1 MFGATV
7 AIPFIICPALCMGD
21 SDPARGYII
30 STILFV
36 SGIITLLQ
44 ATFGCRLPII
54 QGGTFA
60 FLVPT
65 LAILNLKGN
74 CPEMSL
80 AGNQTGNET
89 DNTEVWQSRMRE
101 IQGAICVASL
111 FQVFLGV
118 TGIIG
123 LMLRWI
129 TPLTITPA
137 VTMIGISLFE
147 AASFNAQGNWGI
159 AILSVMFSVTNNY
172 ETSFT
177 FLQDHRGDDG
187 VFPVSP
193 ECVEGVQAVPHPDN
207 DPVHVGALR
216 HPDRDRGNLTDKR
229 CEDRQE
235 Y

>member
-1 MFGATV
+1 MCCALGLQHYLTMFGATV

-74 CPEMSL
+74 CPEMSV
-80 AGNQTGNET
+80 GGEGTGNET

-147 AASFNAQGNWGI
+147 AASFYAQGNWGI
-159 AILSVMFSVTNNY
+159 AILSVNIQSKLRDNFSIPAGP
-172 ETSFT
+172 SW
-177 FLQDHRGDDG
+177 
-187 VFPVSP
+187 
-193 ECVEGVQAVPHPDN
+193 
-207 DPVHVGALR
+207 
-216 HPDRDRGNLTDKR
+216 
-229 CEDRQE
+229 
-235 Y
+235 

>member
-1 MFGATV
+1 MCCALGLQHYLTMFGATV

-74 CPEMSL
+74 CPEMSV
-80 AGNQTGNET
+80 GGEGTGNET

-137 VTMIGISLFE
+137 VTMIGVSLFE
-147 AASFNAQGNWGI
+147 AASYNAQGNWGI
-159 AILSVMFSVTNNY
+159 AILSVNIQSKLRDNFSIPAGP
-172 ETSFT
+172 SW
-177 FLQDHRGDDG
+177 
-187 VFPVSP
+187 
-193 ECVEGVQAVPHPDN
+193 
-207 DPVHVGALR
+207 
-216 HPDRDRGNLTDKR
+216 
-229 CEDRQE
+229 
-235 Y
+235 